1 MKKSFVKAKPPSDQ
15 MMIQI
20 TSLADIFMILLVFLL
35 KSYGSGLIE
44 LTTSKGLNIPQAAVE
59 TGSADAL
66 KLEVSEQAI
75 LLEGKPVAEMKDFQ
89 FDSKSLSGALA
100 GERKRQ
106 IILAKSDPNIKLDPR
121 VIMIADRKIP
131 YSTIKS
137 VLASAAS
144 NGYTDFKLAVVQ
156 TN

>member
-1 MKKSFVKAKPPSDQ
+1 MS
-15 MMIQI
+15 IQI
-20 TSLADIFMILLVFLL
+20 TSMADIFMILLVFLL

-44 LTTSKGLNIPQAAVE
+44 ISTSKDLTMPQAVAE
-59 TGSADAL
+59 SGSVDAL
-66 KLEVSEQAI
+66 KVEISEKVV
-75 LLEGKPVAEMKDFQ
+75 LLEGKPVAEVRNFE
-89 FDSKSLSGALA
+89 FDGKSLAGAFA

-106 IILAKSDPNIKLDPR
+106 QALAKTDSGVKADAR
-121 VIMIADRKIP
+121 VIMIADRNIP

>member
-1 MKKSFVKAKPPSDQ
+1 MKKSFIKSKGPSDQ
-15 MMIQI
+15 MSIQI
-20 TSLADIFMILLVFLL
+20 TSMADIFMILLVFLL

-44 LTTSKGLNIPQAAVE
+44 ITASKNLTMPQAVAE
-59 TGSADAL
+59 GGSSDAL
-66 KLEVSEQAI
+66 KVEVSESGV
-75 LLEGKPVAEMKDFQ
+75 LMEGRPVAVMKNFE
-89 FDSKSLSGALA
+89 FDHKSLSGAFA

-106 IILAKSDPNIKLDPR
+106 IALAKSDPSVKLDSR
-121 VIMIADRKIP
+121 VVMIADRGIP